1 MPDISRCVSTVDVN
15 ALARDH
21 EKLDAAEGFLRD
33 TRIAVLKHM
42 GKCSHTA
49 LNHIRPFEKAII
61 RLSMSKQQVE
71 FKGVAA
77 CKFTEDKMIK
87 IREAW
92 LKRLAEDD
100 RFTNLA
106 ELAGIE
112 LRDEEE
118 DEDDEVP

>member
-42 GKCSHTA
+42 GKCQQNA
-49 LNHIRPFEKAII
+49 LNLIRPFEKAII
-61 RLSMSKQQVE
+61 RLTMSNRLVE

-77 CKFTEDKMIK
+77 GNFIEDKMAK

-92 LKRLAEDD
+92 LKRLAEEDD

-112 LRDEEE
+112 LPDEE